1 MATWSD
7 KPIVK
12 ILEIPSR
19 WIPGATMA
27 DALLAAESPDL
38 SEADRMTRI
47 YIKGI
52 IATIAERD
60 RVKRR
65 RAEDFD
71 PRDSDVA
78 GISVAAIEP

>member
-1 MATWSD
+1 MPTWSE
-7 KPIVK
+7 KPLVK
-12 ILEIPSR
+12 MLEIPSR

-27 DALLAAESPDL
+27 DAILAAESPDL

-60 RVKRR
+60 QVKRR

-71 PRDSDVA
+71 PSA
-78 GISVAAIEP
+78 ESVNDIEVIINGC

>member
-1 MATWSD
+1 MPTWSE
-7 KPIVK
+7 KPLVK
-12 ILEIPSR
+12 MLEIPSR

-27 DALLAAESPDL
+27 DAILAAESPDL

-60 RVKRR
+60 QVKRR
-65 RAEDFD
+65 RVEDFD
-71 PRDSDVA
+71 LSASDVA
-78 GISVAAIEP
+78 GISVVER